1 MLSEDSTAVKFIGQ
15 ILLPIEKV
23 SIEHSEPGT
32 EVTFFWGEEGG
43 GSLKPTLE
51 NYVQI
56 EIRATVQPVPYSK
69 VAREEYVEVV
79 GENLVVLQDNL

>member
-1 MLSEDSTAVKFIGQ
+1 
-15 ILLPIEKV
+15 
-23 SIEHSEPGT
+23 
-32 EVTFFWGEEGG
+32 VTFFWGEEGG